1 MPKPVQ
7 LRQQMQAWLL
17 HLVSQQSIQL
27 LRQLVVSPFQFQSMA
42 GQILENLLN
51 QLAAVHKHGLTLQTF
66 VNSQSSIP
74 QRPAKHHL
82 DPGAQVKSTK
92 VDKV

>member
-7 LRQQMQAWLL
+7 LRQQMQTWLV
-17 HLVSQQSIQL
+17 HLVSQQSKQRL
-27 LRQLVVSPFQFQSMA
+27 LQLVVSPFQFQSMA
-42 GQILENLLN
+42 GQNLENLLN
-51 QLAAVHKHGLTLQTF
+51 QLAVVHKLGLTLQIF

-74 QRPAKHHL
+74 QRPVKHRL